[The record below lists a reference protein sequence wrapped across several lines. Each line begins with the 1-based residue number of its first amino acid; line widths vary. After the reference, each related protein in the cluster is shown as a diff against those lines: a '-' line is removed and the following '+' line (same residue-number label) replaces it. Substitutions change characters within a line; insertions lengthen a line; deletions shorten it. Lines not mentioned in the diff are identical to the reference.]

1 LVLEKKWLTKAQLD
15 DLLRPENMTDP
26 RQVSK

>member
-1 LVLEKKWLTKAQLD
+1 VLEKKWLIQAQLH

-26 RQVSK
+26 RQIPK